1 MVRSFERPPRVTL
14 GVAFTPDGKRALTG
28 GGDGVASLWDVE
40 DMATSRLMQRFY
52 KNIRDGEPID
62 IALQHAKVDFLHGGG
77 PTSAPFYWASFIVSG
92 QAHMPID
99 VPQPSY
105 LPFGIATAAAVLLG
119 AVVYY
124 RGRMVNVRG

>member
-1 MVRSFERPPRVTL
+1 MKPNRTERWLRRRHEENPPSRAAARCRSV
-14 GVAFTPDGKRALTG
+14 
-28 GGDGVASLWDVE
+28 VASLWDVE
-40 DMATSRLMQRFY
+40 DTATSRLMQRFY
-52 KNIRDGEPID
+52 RNIRDGEPID

-77 PTSAPFYWASFIVSG
+77 ATSAPFYWASFIVSG